1 MINFEHLRYALILE
15 SYGNFTRAANKLH
28 ISQPTLTRSI
38 QKLEEQID
46 ASIFIRS
53 HSHIVPTDFGR
64 RFLRQ
69 AEKILTEVEVLE
81 NQATEEKGL
90 LAGEVVIGTGT
101 YPEEIFLADILAKI
115 VEELPNVNVK
125 ILSGNYED
133 FIEGLFSKKI
143 DLFIGE
149 KSLLEKDRNLSCIPL
164 TSEDHGNFF
173 CRVEHPLLKRA
184 RVRLKDIIQYPFV
197 GVQLPTRVALKL
209 PKSAIFGDRHG
220 SALRPKIYCYSFSLQ
235 KKVVSISNA
244 IGICVKSIIEPEIK
258 QGKLALL
265 PLQLLEIK
273 SDYGITHLKSREL
286 SKVDQIIIKI
296 ILDVDKKRCKRN
308 F

>member
-1 MINFEHLRYALILE
+1 
-15 SYGNFTRAANKLH
+15 
-28 ISQPTLTRSI
+28 LTRSI
-38 QKLEEQID
+38 QKLEEQVN
-46 ASIFIRS
+46 ASIFVRS
-53 HSHIVPTDFGR
+53 NSHIVPTDFGR
-64 RFLRQ
+64 KFLRQ
-69 AEKILTEVEVLE
+69 AEKILIEVEVLE
-81 NQATEEKGL
+81 IQAAEEKGL
-90 LAGEVVIGTGT
+90 LAGEIVIGTGT

-173 CRVEHPLLKRA
+173 CRAGHPLLGRG
-184 RVRLKDIIQYPFV
+184 RVRLKDIVQYPFV
-197 GVQLPTRVALKL
+197 GVQLPTRVARKL

-220 SALRPKIYCYSFSLQ
+220 RALRPKIYCYSFSLQ

-258 QGKLALL
+258 QGKLGLL

-273 SDYGITHLKSREL
+273 SDYGITYLKSREL
-286 SKVDQIIIKI
+286 SNVDQIIIKI
-296 ILDVDKKRCKRN
+296 ILDVDKKGCKRD